1 MNQTETKTWL
11 QYEAGKAYKRRIGL
25 YETVRCNERFYRGDQ
40 WYGTGSDNNLPK
52 PVFNIVRRISDYLTS
67 SVSPGKV
74 SVYYTGEKLP
84 YVNDGVML
92 ERIGKA
98 LKAMNANT
106 AYRWEKCKMDSKV
119 YRMISD
125 AAISGDGVVYC
136 YWDDRAEDYG
146 EYSGDIC
153 TEVIDNVNLFLSDVN
168 RADIQS
174 QEYIILSGRD
184 SVGKLRRE
192 AARYG
197 VDKRDIAKIVPD
209 DPTDR
214 QGDISYPEL
223 EGDEEVKATYLIKFW
238 REDGYVC
245 FEKSTR
251 GCVLRRVKT
260 LCRLY
265 PVAYFNWCPTK
276 NSFHGTSPI
285 TGIIPNQKYIN
296 RSYAMV
302 MKHLG
307 DTAFS
312 KVIYD
317 KTRIPEWSN
326 EVGQAIAAMGTTNVS
341 DAVSVVGV
349 GKLADGYLDFLSNII
364 SVTKE
369 LCNATD
375 ISLGNVTPT
384 NTSAILTVQEA
395 AKIPLRLVRSAFY
408 QCIEDIANIWADMM
422 CAYCTNERIMPMLC
436 DDGTVSSQR
445 IDFDLLRDEILK
457 AKVEVVDI
465 SNYSSSVTLSIL
477 DKLLDGGHITA
488 EQYLRRLPNDYIG
501 NYEELIGEVSKDGGK
516 AREN

>member
-11 QYEAGKAYKRRIGL
+11 QYEAGRAYKRRIGL
-25 YETVRCNERFYRGDQ
+25 YETVRRNERFYRGDQ
-40 WYGTGSDNNLPK
+40 WYGSDCGDLPR
-52 PVFNIVRRISDYLTS
+52 PVFNIVRRVADYLTS
-67 SVSPGKV
+67 SISPGKI
-74 SVYYTGEKLP
+74 SVYYTGDKLP
-84 YVNDGVML
+84 YIKDRAML

-98 LKAMNANT
+98 LDAMNTNA
-106 AYRWEKCKMDSKV
+106 AYRWEKCKMDSKI
-119 YRMISD
+119 YKMISD

-136 YWDDRAEDYG
+136 YWDDTAESFG

-153 TEVIDNVNLFLSDVN
+153 TEVIDNVNLFLADVN

-174 QEYIILSGRD
+174 QEYVILSGRD
-184 SVGKLRRE
+184 SVGRLRRE

-197 VDKRDIAKIVPD
+197 VDRKDIARIASDEPLERYSD
-209 DPTDR
+209 LA
-214 QGDISYPEL
+214 YPEL
-223 EGDEEVKATYLIKFW
+223 EGDDEAKATYLIKFW

-251 GCVLRRVKT
+251 ECVIRRVKT

-265 PVAYFNWCPTK
+265 PVAYFNWYPTK
-276 NSFHGTSPI
+276 NSFHGTSPV
-285 TGIIPNQKYIN
+285 TDMIPNQKYIN

-326 EVGQAIAAMGTTNVS
+326 EVGEAIAAMGAANVS

-349 GKLADGYLDFLSNII
+349 GKLADGYLDFLSNVM

-369 LCNATD
+369 LSNATD
-375 ISLGNVTPT
+375 AALGNVTPT
-384 NTSAILTVQEA
+384 NTSAILAVQEA
-395 AKIPLRLVRSAFY
+395 SKIPLRLVRSAFY
-408 QCIEDIANIWADMM
+408 QCIEDIANIWADMT
-422 CAYCTNERIMPMLC
+422 CACCPSDRMMPMLRE
-436 DDGTVSSQR
+436 DGSVTSDR
-445 IDFDLLRDEILK
+445 IDLDVLRDEVLK

-465 SNYSSSVTLSIL
+465 SNYSSSITLSIL

-488 EQYLRRLPNDYIG
+488 EQYVKRLPKDYIG
-501 NYEELIGEVSKDGGK
+501 NYEELIGEVSKDVGQTD
-516 AREN
+516 ED